1 MNRSH
6 KTVFSCT
13 LNVWPAMLAL
23 LFASPPALAAPIV
36 INSTLLG
43 GNGSNGSNST
53 GGGGGLSGMGGGSG
67 GTGGNGGGGSPF
79 ADGTPGTAGSGGG
92 VGGKLGVTPGGVE
105 GGGGAGG
112 WANISG
118 LTGGGG
124 GGGGGSGIV
133 ASGSIDLTNNDSI
146 VGGNGGNGFQFNGV
160 YGSGGGGGDGITLTS
175 ASGSTIVNNA
185 DATIGGG
192 YGGMG
197 SAHTGAGGSG
207 GDGISLAGDNS
218 VITNAGTIHSGGAAY
233 QGLSP
238 GNAISLTGNNNRL
251 ELLSTSRIYGNVV
264 ATGSGNILALIGS
277 TNGSFDASTLG
288 SQYQGFAALEKKG
301 SGTWTLTG
309 GSSYSGSVSI
319 NAGTLAISGSS
330 LGSGALT
337 FNGGTLQ
344 NTAAVTL
351 SNTITLNTVSVFQAD
366 ADLALA
372 GAISGTGS
380 LSKQGNG
387 NLILSGAN
395 LYSGGTT
402 VSAGTLSVNGSI
414 VGSTTVNSGGILG
427 GSGSV
432 GSVTLASGGILA
444 PGNSIGTLTVN
455 GDLTF
460 GAGSIYRIEV
470 DAAGANDKTVVNG
483 NVTLAGTVDVR
494 AGAGNYVPQTR
505 YSILTYTG
513 TRTGA
518 FDTVTSNLAFL
529 MPALTYGANDV
540 SLTLTRNDVSF
551 AAMAATRNQRAAA
564 NGAEALGLGAKVYD
578 SVINLSADQA
588 RTAFNTLSGTQHAA
602 SSQIAMSLGRGFSAA
617 LMNRAAV
624 AGGRFGSASALRYA
638 SLDLSGVASLHGL
651 FNSPHQLG
659 RTLTDAPVTAGPLAH
674 LNAANGSMPTTGVW
688 FQVLGG
694 KGEVKGDGNGSGSD
708 YSSTAFL
715 AGYDAMLDA
724 NWLMGVA
731 VGYGKT
737 QWDAVVP
744 ATGNVDTPYAALYGR
759 YTSGPWQVRL
769 NGSFA
774 DNQFDTTRTVVLG
787 ATSSQAHSKH
797 KGQEWSAAVEA
808 EYAAG
813 SYSGWE
819 VRPLAAIRYAH
830 LNEAGFSESG
840 SAAALRIRGRLT
852 QQANLG
858 VGSRFIRGFDNEQG
872 NLEIRAMVTHL
883 AGDTD
888 APITAS
894 FVGQSHRFNVD
905 GTPLRRTALVI
916 GSGISYQIA
925 RKLSAFADLGYETR
939 GGGQANALATVGVQ
953 YRW

>member
-1 MNRSH
+1 MSRSH
-6 KTVFSCT
+6 KTAISCT
-13 LNVWPAMLAL
+13 LNAWPAMLAL
-23 LFASPPALAAPIV
+23 LLASPPALTAPIV
-36 INSTLLG
+36 VNSAVLG
-43 GNGSNGSNST
+43 GSGSDGSGSS

-67 GTGGNGGGGSPF
+67 GTGGNGGSGSPF

-92 VGGKLGVTPGGVE
+92 VGGQLSGVPGGAE

-112 WANISG
+112 YADITG
-118 LTGGGG
+118 LIGGGG
-124 GGGGGSGIV
+124 GGGGGSGVV
-133 ASGSIDLTNNDSI
+133 ASGSTDLTNNNSI
-146 VGGNGGNGFQFNGV
+146 IGGSGGNGFQLNGV
-160 YGSGGGGGDGITLTS
+160 YGSGGGGGDGVTLTS
-175 ASGSTIVNNA
+175 ASGSTIVNSA
-185 DATIGGG
+185 GATIRGGNGGG
-192 YGGMG
+192 G
-197 SAHTGAGGSG
+197 SASLGAGGSG
-207 GDGISLAGDNS
+207 GDGISLVGDNS
-218 VITNAGTIHSGGAAY
+218 VITNAGTIQGGGAAY
-233 QGLSP
+233 QGNSS

-251 ELLSTSRIYGNVV
+251 ELLSTSSISGKVV
-264 ATGSGNILALIGS
+264 VVGSGNVLALIGS
-277 TNGSFDASTLG
+277 ANGSFDASTLG
-288 SQYQGFAALEKKG
+288 SQYQGFTALEKKG
-301 SGTWTLTG
+301 SSTWTLTG
-309 GSSYSGSVSI
+309 SSSFNGSVSI
-319 NAGTLAISGSS
+319 DAGTLAISGNS

-344 NTAAVTL
+344 NTAAITL
-351 SNTITLNTVSVFQAD
+351 SNTIALNTVSAFQTD
-366 ADLALA
+366 AELTLA
-372 GAISGTGS
+372 GVISGTGS

-402 VSAGTLSVNGSI
+402 IDAGILSVNGSI
-414 VGSTTVNSGGILG
+414 VGSTTVNSGGVLG

-432 GSVTLASGGILA
+432 GNVALAPGGILA

-455 GDLTF
+455 GDLSF
-460 GAGSIYRIEV
+460 GSGATYRVEIDPAGNS
-470 DAAGANDKTVVNG
+470 DKTVVNG

-494 AGAGNYVPQTR
+494 AGAGTYAASTT
-505 YSILTYTG
+505 YTLLTHTG
-513 TRTGA
+513 TRTGT
-518 FDTVTSNLAFL
+518 FDSVTSNLAFL
-529 MPALTYGANDV
+529 TPSLVYNTQSVDLTMA
-540 SLTLTRNDVSF
+540 RNDVSF
-551 AAMAATRNQRAAA
+551 ASVAQTVNQRSAA
-564 NGAEALGLGAKVYD
+564 GGVEALGQGTLYTAVAG
-578 SVINLSADQA
+578 LSAEQA
-588 RTAFNTLSGTQHAA
+588 RSAFDALSGTQHAA
-602 SSQIAMSLGRGFSAA
+602 SSQIATNLGRSFSAA

-624 AGGRFGSASALRYA
+624 AGGRFGSTSALRYA
-638 SLDLSGVASLHGL
+638 SLDLSSVASLHGL
-651 FNSPHQLG
+651 FNSPYQLG
-659 RTLTDAPVTAGPLAH
+659 RTLTDAPVAAGPLGH
-674 LNAANGSMPTTGVW
+674 LNTANGSIPTTGVW

-708 YSSTAFL
+708 YGSTAFL

-759 YTSGPWQVRL
+759 YTSGPWQVRM

-819 VRPLAAIRYAH
+819 VRPLAAIRYAY
-830 LNEAGFSESG
+830 LNEEGFSESG
-840 SAAALRIRGRLT
+840 SAAALRIRGRST

-872 NLEIRAMVTHL
+872 SFEIRAMLTHL

-939 GGGQANALATVGVQ
+939 GGGQKNVLATVGVQ